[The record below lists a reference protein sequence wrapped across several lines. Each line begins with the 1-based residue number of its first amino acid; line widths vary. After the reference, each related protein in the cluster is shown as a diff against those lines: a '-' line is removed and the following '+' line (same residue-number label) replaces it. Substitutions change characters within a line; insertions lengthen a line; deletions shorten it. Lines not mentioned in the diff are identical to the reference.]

1 MKIEIHDPGCD
12 DTVEAE
18 NTSVDAAIREY
29 ISGIEDCFGS
39 GPFDILA
46 REVGARRRGLAARR
60 LELLLAL
67 LDALVGAEHAA
78 FVRVDQHRNH
88 QFVELRGGPLEDVDV
103 PQRDGVERPRA
114 NRSTH
119 G

>member
-46 REVGARRRGLAARR
+46 REVGEPRFRVYRCSVTVVTRHDIDVKATEERRSIAQDDDR
-60 LELLLAL
+60 
-67 LDALVGAEHAA
+67 
-78 FVRVDQHRNH
+78 
-88 QFVELRGGPLEDVDV
+88 
-103 PQRDGVERPRA
+103 
-114 NRSTH
+114 
-119 G
+119 